1 MRNARNDIAELTKQP
16 RGEVALWRSGAV
28 VACRVHAPEV
38 VGSNPTSA
46 ILRGSLMDRTLK
58 RCHAP
63 CDTDSN
69 NSFFDGNEEMGVRF
83 PPTQLIRISVLKPNM
98 ERWRN
103 GRRGSYVQYV
113 MFVALTAIYYSLGPA
128 SLMVQ
133 IHPSPFKAMA
143 QMSLQIKKMRQLHE

>member
-1 MRNARNDIAELTKQP
+1 MGRRTTMAE
-16 RGEVALWRSGAV
+16 WS
-28 VACRVHAPEV
+28 
-38 VGSNPTSA
+38 S
-46 ILRGSLMDRTLK
+46 GSLSGSCPGGHRFKSCLRNLAWQFNGENIMSG
-58 RCHAP
+58 CHAP

>member
-46 ILRGSLMDRTLK
+46 ILRGSSTDRTLK
-58 RCHAP
+58 RCHATS
-63 CDTDSN
+63 DTDSN

-83 PPTQLIRISVLKPNM
+83 RPSSLPRLPVMVNRM
-98 ERWRN
+98 EH
-103 GRRGSYVQYV
+103 G
-113 MFVALTAIYYSLGPA
+113 
-128 SLMVQ
+128 
-133 IHPSPFKAMA
+133 
-143 QMSLQIKKMRQLHE
+143 

>member
-1 MRNARNDIAELTKQP
+1 M
-16 RGEVALWRSGAV
+16 SG
-28 VACRVHAPEV
+28 
-38 VGSNPTSA
+38 
-46 ILRGSLMDRTLK
+46 
-58 RCHAP
+58 CHAP

-143 QMSLQIKKMRQLHE
+143 QMSLQIKKMRKLHE

>member
-1 MRNARNDIAELTKQP
+1 M
-16 RGEVALWRSGAV
+16 

-38 VGSNPTSA
+38 VGSNPT
-46 ILRGSLMDRTLK
+46 
-58 RCHAP
+58 P
-63 CDTDSN
+63 
-69 NSFFDGNEEMGVRF
+69 
-83 PPTQLIRISVLKPNM
+83 QLIRISVMKIEYGIWNM

-133 IHPSPFKAMA
+133 IHPSPIKAMA
-143 QMSLQIKKMRQLHE
+143 QMSL

>member
-1 MRNARNDIAELTKQP
+1 MGRRTIMAE
-16 RGEVALWRSGAV
+16 WS
-28 VACRVHAPEV
+28 
-38 VGSNPTSA
+38 S
-46 ILRGSLMDRTLK
+46 GSLSGSCPGGHRFKSCLRNLAWKFNGENIMSG
-58 RCHAP
+58 CHAP

>member
-1 MRNARNDIAELTKQP
+1 M
-16 RGEVALWRSGAV
+16 SG
-28 VACRVHAPEV
+28 
-38 VGSNPTSA
+38 
-46 ILRGSLMDRTLK
+46 
-58 RCHAP
+58 CHAP

-98 ERWRN
+98 ERWRD

-143 QMSLQIKKMRQLHE
+143 QMSLQIKKMRQLHEVMGAFTEAMKTAGFGEEAEEPPKNGGKKTKAATE

>member
-1 MRNARNDIAELTKQP
+1 M
-16 RGEVALWRSGAV
+16 SG
-28 VACRVHAPEV
+28 
-38 VGSNPTSA
+38 
-46 ILRGSLMDRTLK
+46 
-58 RCHAP
+58 CHAP

-113 MFVALTAIYYSLGPA
+113 MFVALTAIYYSLGACFIDGSNP
-128 SLMVQ
+128 SLSIQGDGANVLTNQ
-133 IHPSPFKAMA
+133 EDAPIT
-143 QMSLQIKKMRQLHE
+143 

>member
-46 ILRGSLMDRTLK
+46 T
-58 RCHAP
+58 H
-63 CDTDSN
+63 TD
-69 NSFFDGNEEMGVRF
+69 F
-83 PPTQLIRISVLKPNM
+83 RIEKLNM